1 MKDTKT
7 QIRLK
12 IKYIIIFAVL
22 VANTI
27 VLVSI
32 FGRYVVNKTKGHFE
46 RTKSFFFYSDKLE
59 VGTPYYQIDNWSGV
73 DDYTITINMNSYK
86 NNLLNIDYNIEYQV
100 SYTCSDNVICQL
112 TPGPYIINSTT
123 NTDSFNVIV
132 TPNRTLKDGETAYVE
147 ITATTSTPY
156 EATLKGRFTLKVGKE
171 QLTYTIEDVANRPY
185 LEVDITNTLSYYT
198 VKEDFGS
205 YSVGNQITRDV
216 YLSLTKDEQDKCY
229 SQIINIAFDHTKILL
244 DMTDNAYVNGV
255 SSTTTT
261 IDGKIYINSIK
272 FKIDALSS
280 KKVRFY
286 KVDETKDYTYPIVNT
301 EPIITFTSE

>member
-1 MKDTKT
+1 MKDTKNE
-7 QIRLK
+7 IKLK
-12 IKYIIIFAVL
+12 IKYIIIFAIL
-22 VANTI
+22 IANTI

-46 RTKSFFFYSDKLE
+46 RTKAFFFYSDKLE
-59 VGTPYYQIDNWSGV
+59 EENPYYQIDNWSGV
-73 DDYTITINMNSYK
+73 DDYTITINMNSYQ

-112 TPGPYIINSTT
+112 TPGPYIIDSTT
-123 NTDSFNVIV
+123 NKDSFNVIV
-132 TPNRTLKDGETAYVE
+132 TPNRTLRNGETAYVE

-185 LEVDITNTLSYYT
+185 LEVNITNTLSYYII
-198 VKEDFGS
+198 KEAFGN
-205 YSVGNQITRDV
+205 YNVGNQITRDV

-229 SQIINIAFDHTKILL
+229 SQMINIAFDPTKILL

-261 IDGKIYINSIK
+261 IDRQNIYK
-272 FKIDALSS
+272 F
-280 KKVRFY
+280 
-286 KVDETKDYTYPIVNT
+286 N
-301 EPIITFTSE
+301 

>member
-1 MKDTKT
+1 MRDTKNE
-7 QIRLK
+7 IKLK

-22 VANTI
+22 IANTI

-32 FGRYVVNKTKGHFE
+32 FGRYVVNKAKGHFE
-46 RTKSFFFYSDKLE
+46 RTKAFYFYSDKLE
-59 VGTPYYQIDNWSGV
+59 PETPYYQIDNWSGV

-86 NNLLNIDYNIEYQV
+86 NNLLNIDYNIEYDV

-112 TPGPYIINSTT
+112 TPGPYIIDSTT

-147 ITATTSTPY
+147 ITATTATPY

-198 VKEDFGS
+198 VKEAFGN
-205 YSVGNQITRDV
+205 YDVGNQITRDV
-216 YLSLTKDEQDKCY
+216 YLSLTKEEQDKCY
-229 SQIINIAFDHTKILL
+229 SQMINIEFDPTKILL

-261 IDGKIYINSIK
+261 IERQDIYK
-272 FKIDALSS
+272 FNQI
-280 KKVRFY
+280 
-286 KVDETKDYTYPIVNT
+286 
-301 EPIITFTSE
+301 